1 MDADGV
7 TSIPQSYDTDYKTK
21 ALNINYIFTETF
33 LFEYLHMY
41 TFDLNKLPITGFS
54 FSELNSSFKVKPQS
68 QCFLIISDLVSVHP

>member
-1 MDADGV
+1 
-7 TSIPQSYDTDYKTK
+7 
-21 ALNINYIFTETF
+21 
-33 LFEYLHMY
+33 MY